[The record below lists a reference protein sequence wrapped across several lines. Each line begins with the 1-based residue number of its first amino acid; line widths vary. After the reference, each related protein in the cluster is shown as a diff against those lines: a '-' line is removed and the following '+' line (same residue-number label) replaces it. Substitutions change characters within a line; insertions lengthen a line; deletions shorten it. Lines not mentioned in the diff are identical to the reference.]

1 MVVFTYT
8 YRGYGSCASLCV
20 SVYTELLLL
29 LVALAAAAAVCR
41 GFGDYTQWL
50 YICCGKR
57 STVVIC

>member
-29 LVALAAAAAVCR
+29 LVAVAAAVCR
-41 GFGDYTQWL
+41 GFGDYMQWL
-50 YICCGKR
+50 YICCGKL
-57 STVVIC
+57 STVVIY